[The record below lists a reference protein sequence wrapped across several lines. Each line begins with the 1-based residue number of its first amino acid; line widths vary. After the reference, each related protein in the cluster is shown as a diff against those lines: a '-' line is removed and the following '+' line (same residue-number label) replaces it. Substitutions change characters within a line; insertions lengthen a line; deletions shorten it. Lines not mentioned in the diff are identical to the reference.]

1 VIGVVPGGPVDLVA
15 VDPLVGQ
22 TRKVIYRTAAGQ
34 LGEQILMRI
43 NEPSLR
49 LDEQPRTPFDA
60 DPEEFKLAA
69 EAVRIK
75 SAALIDPMLAV
86 TSSHLEPLPHQI
98 EAVYGHMLDR
108 VPLRYLLADD
118 PGAGKTIMAG
128 LYIKELLLRGD
139 LSRCLIVAPGGLVEQ
154 WQYEL
159 RDKFGLRFD
168 VLGNDMIKGTP
179 RGSNVFAEHPRLIA
193 RMDQLSRSQPLK
205 DALRQSAWD
214 LVVVDEAHRMSAH
227 FYGRKVEATAR
238 YNLGRLLGETTH
250 HLLLMTATPHT
261 GKEADFQLFLALLDG
276 DRFEGRHQGDAPR
289 PSTGDL
295 MLRRTKEELLTF
307 SGTPLFPVRR
317 AYTVPYELSDL
328 ESELY
333 ERVTAYVR
341 QEFNRADQL
350 EKARGNT
357 VGFAMTV
364 LQRRLASS
372 PEAILRSLERR
383 QRRLED
389 RLKETLAKP
398 SSAVKD
404 ERVDL
409 DDAYDAFPGPEQEER
424 EEEVVDAATAARTAA
439 ELRYEIAGLGEL
451 VELAR
456 RVHRAGSDRKWS
468 ELSELLTS
476 RPEMSEGDSR
486 RKLII
491 FTEHRDTLAY
501 LRTQITRQLD
511 DSEAVT
517 IIHGGLSRDARLA
530 AQRRFTDDAD
540 CVVLIATDAAGEGL
554 NLQRAHLMVNY
565 DLPWNPNRIEQRFGR
580 IHRIGQ
586 KHMCHLWNLVAANTR
601 EGEVFQRLL
610 AKVEEQNAALGGKV
624 FDVLGAAFE
633 GEPLHRLLIDAI
645 RRGDDPKVKH
655 HLDQVIDERVGDVA
669 VKLIQER
676 ALNHDV
682 LSAAEVDE
690 VGAELE
696 DARTT
701 RLQPHYVEGFFRD
714 AFARAG
720 GRMSKREPHRF
731 QIMDVP
737 VAVRELQTSSAPIR
751 LRYERVCFDRMA
763 IRASG
768 GGAAAELLSP
778 GHPLLDAVVRHT
790 IDTFGPALERG
801 TILVDRNDPDE
812 DVRLLIAVSEEIVD
826 GGGHPVA
833 RRFTYVEM
841 WQDGRTRSGSAPFLD
856 YAGPDDSERQVVS
869 DLARQGWPAM
879 ARTVAEGWAAGQY
892 LPEWYARVSER
903 RSESVARARK
913 MVEERLTR
921 EIAHCAAEIDRLSAE
936 PQQDRSVRDRQ
947 RAQEQRATDLRR
959 RLVSRLAELDKQ
971 AHAQARPPSIVAVA
985 LVVPQ
990 GLIDRLHGHR
1000 RQPVHHY
1007 SAAMAEVERRAIE
1020 RVLREERQLG
1030 RKPEVMTHNN
1040 PGYDIR
1046 SRDQNGHLVY
1056 IEVKG
1061 RETGADT
1068 FFVTNREI
1076 RTGQNAD
1083 NYRLALVD
1091 IDLEDLRREDVRY
1104 LHDPFAAETV
1114 SALVNGVQFRWKD
1127 MWEQGGPPA

>member
-1 VIGVVPGGPVDLVA
+1 
-15 VDPLVGQ
+15 
-22 TRKVIYRTAAGQ
+22 
-34 LGEQILMRI
+34 
-43 NEPSLR
+43 
-49 LDEQPRTPFDA
+49 
-60 DPEEFKLAA
+60 
-69 EAVRIK
+69 
-75 SAALIDPMLAV
+75 
-86 TSSHLEPLPHQI
+86 
-98 EAVYGHMLDR
+98 
-108 VPLRYLLADD
+108 
-118 PGAGKTIMAG
+118 
-128 LYIKELLLRGD
+128 
-139 LSRCLIVAPGGLVEQ
+139 
-154 WQYEL
+154 
-159 RDKFGLRFD
+159 
-168 VLGNDMIKGTP
+168 
-179 RGSNVFAEHPRLIA
+179 
-193 RMDQLSRSQPLK
+193 
-205 DALRQSAWD
+205 
-214 LVVVDEAHRMSAH
+214 
-227 FYGRKVEATAR
+227 
-238 YNLGRLLGETTH
+238 
-250 HLLLMTATPHT
+250 
-261 GKEADFQLFLALLDG
+261 
-276 DRFEGRHQGDAPR
+276 
-289 PSTGDL
+289 

-307 SGTPLFPVRR
+307 SGTPLFPLRR
-317 AYTVPYELSDL
+317 AYTVPYKLSHL

-383 QRRLED
+383 QRRLEE

-398 SSAVKD
+398 SSAIRDDPVNI
-404 ERVDL
+404 
-409 DDAYDAFPGPEQEER
+409 DDAYDAFPGADQEER

-439 ELRYEIAGLGEL
+439 ELRLEIAGLIEL
-451 VELAR
+451 VALAR
-456 RVHRAGSDRKWS
+456 AVHAAGTDRKWS
-468 ELSELLTS
+468 ELSELLAN

-501 LRTQITRQLD
+501 LHAQITRQLG
-511 DSEAVT
+511 DSGAVT
-517 IIHGGLSRDARLA
+517 TIHGGLSRDARLA

-610 AKVEEQNAALGGKV
+610 SKVEEQNAALGGKV

-645 RRGDDPKVKH
+645 RRGDDPKIKH
-655 HLDQVIDERVGDVA
+655 HLDQVIDERVSDVA

-682 LSAAEVDE
+682 LSAAEVSA

-696 DARTT
+696 EARTT

-720 GRMSKREPHRF
+720 GRMSRREPHRF

-737 VAVRELQTSSAPIR
+737 GEVRELQSSSAPIR

-763 IRASG
+763 TQAAG
-768 GGAAAELLSP
+768 GGAVAELLAP

-790 IDTFGPALERG
+790 IETHGPA
-801 TILVDRNDPDE
+801 LVDRNDPDE
-812 DVRLLIAVSEEIVD
+812 DVRLLIAVSEEIAD
-826 GGGHPVA
+826 GSGHAVA

-856 YAGPDDSERQVVS
+856 YAAPHDHERQVVA
-869 DLARQGWPAM
+869 DLARHGWPAM
-879 ARTVAEGWAAGQY
+879 ARTVAEGWAAGHY
-892 LPEWYARVSER
+892 LPEWYAQVSER

-921 EIAHCAAEIDRLSAE
+921 EVAHCEAEIDRLSAE
-936 PQQDRSVRDRQ
+936 NQDRSVRERL
-947 RAQEQRATDLRR
+947 RGQEQRMTELRR
-959 RLVSRLAELDKQ
+959 RLAHRLSELDRQ
-971 AHAQARPPSIVAVA
+971 AHVQARPPSIIAVA

-990 GLIDRLHGHR
+990 GLIDRLTGHR
-1000 RQPVHHY
+1000 RQPVQHY

-1030 RKPEVMTHNN
+1030 RKPEAMTHNN

-1046 SRDQNGHLVY
+1046 SRDQDGHLIY

-1091 IDLEDLRREDVRY
+1091 IDLDDRRRDDVRY